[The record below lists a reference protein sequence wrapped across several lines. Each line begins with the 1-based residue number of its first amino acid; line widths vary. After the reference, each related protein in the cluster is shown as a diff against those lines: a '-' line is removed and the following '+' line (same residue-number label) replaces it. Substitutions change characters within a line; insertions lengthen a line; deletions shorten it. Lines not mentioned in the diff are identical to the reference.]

1 MGNCKSGTDNCLKE
15 MRIGEVRALNSVFMS
30 DDRSQLVD
38 DGWVYVL
45 RDHGWGFKIEWEF
58 RVSDGVFHKVD
69 WRKGKQSGGDLR
81 DPTSEGDVVSL
92 KNVDNLPV
100 WMCVSQIQLPM
111 ARIAQFTG
119 NDESGEKR
127 ERVRRR
133 FQQITE
139 RGGRVNSTFV
149 RDMETGSG
157 EPSAAV
163 RVDLFDMFDI
173 VRRLQEQ
180 YIDALQA
187 YMDANMRYL
196 QFTSTSV
203 GGDEYKKGF
212 LAKLAEETAKEYK
225 QEEED
230 WPYGDDFNEDALR
243 KNSNYFDSVVQS
255 LTIKRDTVR
264 DLDAAKGFWAMRKYS
279 TMELPEY
286 EETRNDYMFEVQD
299 RDGKDYRVMVLEKEA
314 SFVRGGIY
322 SEHAKDYIES
332 QIFGIPGDTI
342 DRDTWYYRCFMRTGS
357 DQHSSAHFLNR
368 DRYGDSEAE
377 IAIILTHIGMTLASQ
392 SSAKARAFFRDAI
405 SEWLGKDISE
415 TNVFELN
422 EYLGE
427 EGFPSV
433 GAHVQFE
440 RNYEKAGL
448 SEASAVAK
456 LMQSYADYA
465 NKAGKDWPFSFVAKS
480 KFPMLGT
487 LGLIQ
492 FAVSADEGDVLGTVA
507 AGGELVALLV
517 EASSVPAAIA
527 ASGAEA
533 SLGAAGLFA
542 VGSIAVVLAGFLGF
556 TISLVK
562 MLQAIE
568 QGRPGQAIGWAIIG
582 VGAAIG
588 AVAGMGAWAAAA
600 GTATTTGWTGWGLVA
615 AAIILVGTAVVLW
628 FTDDAF
634 EEWFDQ
640 SPWGPN
646 ASNKSL
652 DEQMSALLR
661 LICRPKVRVSLW
673 HQGDYFKTS
682 DLGPDDRNSPVGRY
696 EDNPAEHWEE
706 LPRGAKLLLEVHPSL
721 QGLTSFKFTEF
732 VIWQYEPQRKTHIQ
746 EGAFSL
752 KPSRPS
758 QQGGQEVLTRDWD
771 VGGKKISRSSRG
783 GVSLAAD
790 VTIEVG
796 LVDEELWDAGF
807 EVVMGGT
814 VGHRF
819 RNDDDLD
826 LISGELNIDETRL
839 TK

>member
-1 MGNCKSGTDNCLKE
+1 MDVE
-15 MRIGEVRALNSVFMS
+15 
-30 DDRSQLVD
+30 DDRSQPVD
-38 DGWVYVL
+38 DRWVYVL

-69 WRKGKQSGGDLR
+69 WREGKQPRGDLR
-81 DPTSEGDVVSL
+81 DPTSEGDIIPL
-92 KNVDNLPV
+92 EGVDKLPV

-119 NDESGEKR
+119 KDKSGKKR
-127 ERVRRR
+127 ERVRGR

-139 RGGRVNSTFV
+139 RGGHINPRFV
-149 RDMETGSG
+149 KDMETGSG
-157 EPSAAV
+157 GPSVAV
-163 RVDLFDMFDI
+163 RIYLFDTFDI
-173 VRRLQEQ
+173 VRRLQER
-180 YIDALQA
+180 YIDALQE
-187 YMDANMRYL
+187 YMDANMRHM
-196 QFTSTSV
+196 QFASANV
-203 GGDEYKKGF
+203 GGNKYKKGF

-225 QEEED
+225 QKEGD
-230 WPYGDDFNEDALR
+230 WPYDDEFDKGKLGDDSD
-243 KNSNYFDSVVQS
+243 YFDSVVES
-255 LTIKRDTVR
+255 LNRRRDTVR
-264 DLDAAKGFWAMRKYS
+264 RLDESKGFFSMRKYS
-279 TMELPEY
+279 TMELAGY
-286 EETRNDYMFEVQD
+286 EETRNDYMFDVQD
-299 RDGKDYRVMVLEKEA
+299 RDGRDYRMMVLEKEA

-322 SEHAKDYIES
+322 SERAKDYIAG
-332 QIFGIPGDTI
+332 QIFDTSGDTI
-342 DRDTWYYRCFMRTGS
+342 DRDTWYYRGFMRTGS
-357 DQHSSAHFLNR
+357 DQQSSAHFLDRN
-368 DRYGDSEAE
+368 RYGDSEAE
-377 IAIILTHIGMTLASQ
+377 VAIILTHIGMTLASQ
-392 SSAKARAFFRDAI
+392 SSAKARSFFRDAI
-405 SEWLGKDISE
+405 SKWLGKDISE
-415 TNVFELN
+415 ANVFELN

-448 SEASAVAK
+448 SETGAMAK

-465 NKAGKDWPFSFVAKS
+465 NKAGKDWPFTFVAKS
-480 KFPMLGT
+480 KYPMLGT

-556 TISLVK
+556 AISLVK

-588 AVAGMGAWAAAA
+588 AVAGIGAWAAAA
-600 GTATTTGWTGWGLVA
+600 STAVTTGWTGWGLVA
-615 AAIILVGTAVVLW
+615 AAIVFIGTAVVLW

-646 ASNKSL
+646 TSNKSL
-652 DEQMSALLR
+652 DEQMSALLH

-673 HQGDYFKTS
+673 HQGAYFRTS
-682 DLGPDDRNSPVGRY
+682 DLGPDERNSPVGRY
-696 EDNPAEHWEE
+696 EHNPAQRWEE
-706 LPRGAKLLLEVHPSL
+706 LPRGAKLRLVVHPSL

-732 VIWQYEPQRKTHIQ
+732 VIWEYEPQRKTHIQ
-746 EGAFSL
+746 EGTFSL
-752 KPSRPS
+752 KPSRPT
-758 QQGGQEVLTRDWD
+758 QQGGQEVLTRDWNM
-771 VGGKKISRSSRG
+771 GGKKISRSRRG

-796 LVDEELWDAGF
+796 LVDQKLWDAGF
-807 EVVMGGT
+807 EIEMSGT

-819 RNDDDLD
+819 KNQFDDDLD
-826 LISGELNIDETRL
+826 LISGELEIQETRR